1 MSMAHYEFQ
10 GTLIKCLADIDKHIT
25 TKDLGCK
32 TKIVIDIDNGKDEK
46 KVRSQVVRPQP
57 DAREMP

>member
-1 MSMAHYEFQ
+1 MAHYELQ
-10 GTLIKCLADIDKHIT
+10 GTLLKCLADIDKHIT

-46 KVRSQVVRPQP
+46 KVRSQVVRIQP
-57 DAREMP
+57 YPATMP

>member
-10 GTLIKCLADIDKHIT
+10 GTLLKCLADIDKHIT

-46 KVRSQVVRPQP
+46 RVRSQVV
-57 DAREMP
+57 

>member
-1 MSMAHYEFQ
+1 MSHYEFT
-10 GTLIKCLADIDKHIT
+10 GTLLKCLAYIDEHIT

-32 TKIVIDIDNGKDEK
+32 TRIVINIDNGKDET
-46 KVRSQVVRPQP
+46 KVRSQVVRTQS